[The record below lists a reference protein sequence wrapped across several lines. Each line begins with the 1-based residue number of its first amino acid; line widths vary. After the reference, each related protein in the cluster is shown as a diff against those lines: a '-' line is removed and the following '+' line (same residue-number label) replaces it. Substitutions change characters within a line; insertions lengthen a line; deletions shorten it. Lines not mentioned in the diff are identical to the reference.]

1 MVLFI
6 VAGTGLLG
14 TLGKNDLLVSGA
26 SLSLVVLI
34 IGGKVS
40 EDLLGLAAPDTAI
53 LLAQFVAVIFFME
66 ASKVVLSFD
75 TEGRELEGKQDELSW
90 DAKRQLVNWT
100 QGQLSGQSRIM
111 TVTLG
116 LSLLLLV
123 VGGFT
128 SVSINQLGFSAGLV
142 LIVVGVLLFLVTNR
156 REPRK

>member
-1 MVLFI
+1 MI

-26 SLSLVVLI
+26 SLIMLALI
-34 IGGKVS
+34 IGGKVGA
-40 EDLLGLAAPDTAI
+40 DLLGLAAPDTAI
-53 LLAQFVAVIFFME
+53 VLAQFVAVIFFME

-75 TEGRELEGKQDELSW
+75 AESRELEGKQDELSW
-90 DAKRQLVNWT
+90 DIRRQLVNWT
-100 QGQLSGQSRIM
+100 QSQISGQSRIM
-111 TVTLG
+111 AVVLG

-156 REPRK
+156 KEPKR